1 MALTSTH
8 ADRAPRI
15 PEWTLGER
23 LAKARKDA
31 GLEQEHMARIFKVST
46 SAISNW
52 ENDISQPR
60 KMLAVIATWAA
71 ETGVP
76 QGWLLGTLDQGGSR
90 WSSRGDLRVIPGG
103 RKDHELPGQARFSFL
118 SLIEP

>member
-1 MALTSTH
+1 MALTQRH
-8 ADRAPRI
+8 DDNVPRI
-15 PEWTLGER
+15 PQWTLGER

-31 GLEQEHMARIFKVST
+31 RLEQEHMARIFNVST

-52 ENDISQPR
+52 EKDISQPR

-76 QGWLLGTLDQGGSR
+76 QGWLLGTLDPDRSR
-90 WSSRGDLRVIPGG
+90 CDSPTDLRLIPGG
-103 RKDHELPGQARFSFL
+103 AKNHEVPGQGRFRL
-118 SLIEP
+118 LTVLDR